1 MADSWLKQVEDFER
15 AFAIEDVTWQHPG
28 VTPLPGGR
36 DWLHTGNFSASGVVQ
51 KLIRDQWGFGSR
63 PFVRLRAGVFEYGI
77 HGVVVAVVQTL
88 GPIGFRTL
96 APHDAAA
103 EPTIEARIAKTDFAR
118 RMERILQKKY
128 TAGGRTIEF
137 SSTPTY
143 LLGVI
148 GLNETDKTHIAEGM
162 LQETVAE

>member
-28 VTPLPGGR
+28 VTLLPEGR
-36 DWLHTGNFSASGVVQ
+36 DWLHTGNLSASGVVQ
-51 KLIRDQWGFGSR
+51 KLIRDQWGSGSR
-63 PFVRLRAGVFEYGI
+63 PFVRLKAGVFEYGV

-88 GPIGFRTL
+88 GPIGFRTF
-96 APHDAAA
+96 APLPA
-103 EPTIEARIAKTDFAR
+103 EPTIEARIAKADFAR
-118 RMERILQKKY
+118 RMERSLQKKY
-128 TAGGRTIEF
+128 AAGGRTIEF

-162 LQETVAE
+162 LEETE